1 MLHLLL
7 CIYRP
12 LRSLFFGFDSSLS
25 PLKQPSPLFGLHT
38 LCMLSYSSSRLDLNA
53 GAGDATVAVGGL
65 AASWQGWLADR
76 LFGGGGCVIVRT
88 GPRVHMCAWRV
99 RTAGCSMCGGWCRP
113 RRQDRQAANTF
124 IYSSACRAVVSS
136 SAGTRRRSGDG
147 QGA

>member
-25 PLKQPSPLFGLHT
+25 LLKQPSPLFGLHT

-76 LFGGGGCVIVRT
+76 FFGGVVRNCT
-88 GPRVHMCAWRV
+88 HRASSAYVCLASANGRMQHVWRV
-99 RTAGCSMCGGWCRP
+99 V
-113 RRQDRQAANTF
+113 QAEAP
-124 IYSSACRAVVSS
+124 
-136 SAGTRRRSGDG
+136 G
-147 QGA
+147 QTGSEHIHLQ

>member
-25 PLKQPSPLFGLHT
+25 LLKQPSPLFGLHT

-65 AASWQGWLADR
+65 AASWQGWLADI
-76 LFGGGGCVIVRT
+76 FVGGGTRGLVRNCMNRASSAHVCLASAN
-88 GPRVHMCAWRV
+88 GRMQHVWRV
-99 RTAGCSMCGGWCRP
+99 V
-113 RRQDRQAANTF
+113 QAEAP
-124 IYSSACRAVVSS
+124 
-136 SAGTRRRSGDG
+136 G
-147 QGA
+147 QTGSEHIHLQ